1 MHMDPDY
8 SFLNLTPPRS
18 IVRLDGV
25 RFQTGL
31 SKSTIYDKIKE
42 GTFPKPLKLGARAV
56 GWLQSDINAWIDRC
70 VANA

>member
-1 MHMDPDY
+1 MNLDY
-8 SFLNLTPPRS
+8 SFLNVTSTRL

-31 SKSTIYDKIKE
+31 TKSTIYDKIKE

-70 VANA
+70 VAKA